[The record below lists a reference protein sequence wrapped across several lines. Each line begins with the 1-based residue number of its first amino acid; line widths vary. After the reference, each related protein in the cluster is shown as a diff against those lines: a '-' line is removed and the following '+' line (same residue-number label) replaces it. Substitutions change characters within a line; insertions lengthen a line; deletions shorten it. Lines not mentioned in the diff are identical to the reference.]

1 MPSRYAALP
10 KAGAR
15 RSADNAPGPRSAPF
29 CSIRGRS
36 ILFSQDGYVLATLL
50 GDSRT
55 TLSTIDRALRA
66 YDAVRRP
73 FAQRVA
79 ATSRENG
86 LLYTLNFP
94 GLTFDRPV
102 ARADREDLARLAEIR
117 SRVETNWQWAWTTT
131 IDGDVSRALRM
142 LDGPT
147 ANRRRS

>member
-1 MPSRYAALP
+1 M
-10 KAGAR
+10 
-15 RSADNAPGPRSAPF
+15 
-29 CSIRGRS
+29 
-36 ILFSQDGYVLATLL
+36 LATLL

-55 TLSTIDRALRA
+55 TLFTIDRALRA

-73 FAQRVA
+73 FAQRVQA
-79 ATSRENG
+79 GSRENG

-102 ARADREDLARLAEIR
+102 SRTDREDVARLGEIR
-117 SRVETNWQWAWTTT
+117 SRIEMNWQWAWTTT
-131 IDGDVSRALRM
+131 VDGDLGRALRM